1 MKLPELT
8 DLAVPASRAAWAAL
22 PPDDAAR
29 LRAAWTADVLVVV
42 EDSYILASVTDLPVQ
57 AGSGSGRCVALHVL
71 EAVYARVLTLGAGVD
86 DSLACFVSPA
96 RYGAAEAALRAAGFG
111 AEGEQYT
118 LSSYVRAIDAF
129 LANPASRLAAGAVTV
144 EPDGLVPIEPDAS
157 DTRAARTWLINDI
170 KLLSL

>member
-57 AGSGSGRCVALHVL
+57 ASSDNSRCVALHVP
-71 EAVYARVLTLGAGVD
+71 EAVYARVLST
-86 DSLACFVSPA
+86 
-96 RYGAAEAALRAAGFG
+96 AEH
-111 AEGEQYT
+111 E
-118 LSSYVRAIDAF
+118 D
-129 LANPASRLAAGAVTV
+129 AAGARPTHP
-144 EPDGLVPIEPDAS
+144 EGEAHRRETHTS
-157 DTRAARTWLINDI
+157 RGRANHEE
-170 KLLSL
+170 K